1 MPDVTPEAALV
12 AGLQAGSREAYREAV
27 ARYSGAMRAVA
38 RAIVGPAHADDIVQ
52 DAWVTVFH
60 RIQGFEQRASLATWL
75 HRIVSNAAISHL
87 RKSRREVLEVDLAHD
102 EDTSAEWFDEQGHWR
117 SPPPDWGASTPED
130 LLTADELEDCFQ
142 KHMQLLP
149 DKQRSALVMRD
160 MQDMDFEGI
169 CATLE
174 VSAAN
179 VRVMLHR
186 ARLRL
191 VAMVNRFQETGRC

>member
-1 MPDVTPEAALV
+1 MQPEATLV

-27 ARYSGAMRAVA
+27 ARYSGAMRAAA
-38 RAIVGPAHADDIVQ
+38 RAIVGPTHADDIVQ
-52 DAWVTVFH
+52 DAWITVF
-60 RIQGFEQRASLATWL
+60 RQIQGFEQRASLATWL

-87 RKSRREVLEVDLAHD
+87 RKSKREVLEADLAHD
-102 EDTSAEWFDEQGHWR
+102 EDSSTEWFDERGRWR

-130 LLTADELEDCFQ
+130 LLTADELEDCFE
-142 KHMQLLP
+142 KHLQLLP
-149 DKQRSALVMRD
+149 DKQRATLVMRD
-160 MQDMDFEGI
+160 MQDMAFEDI
-169 CATLE
+169 SESLE

-191 VAMVNRFQETGRC
+191 VEMVNRFQETGRC

>member
-1 MPDVTPEAALV
+1 MQPEAALV

-27 ARYSGAMRAVA
+27 ARYSGAMRAAA
-38 RAIVGPAHADDIVQ
+38 RAIVGPTHADDIVQ
-52 DAWVTVFH
+52 DAWITVF
-60 RIQGFEQRASLATWL
+60 RQIQGFEQRASLATWL

-87 RKSRREVLEVDLAHD
+87 RKSKREVLEADLAHD
-102 EDTSAEWFDEQGHWR
+102 EESSAEWFDERGHWR

-130 LLTADELEDCFQ
+130 LLTADELEDCFE
-142 KHMQLLP
+142 KHLQLLP
-149 DKQRSALVMRD
+149 DKQRATLVMRD
-160 MQDMDFEGI
+160 MQDMAFEDI
-169 CATLE
+169 SESLE

-191 VAMVNRFQETGRC
+191 VEMVNRFQETGRC